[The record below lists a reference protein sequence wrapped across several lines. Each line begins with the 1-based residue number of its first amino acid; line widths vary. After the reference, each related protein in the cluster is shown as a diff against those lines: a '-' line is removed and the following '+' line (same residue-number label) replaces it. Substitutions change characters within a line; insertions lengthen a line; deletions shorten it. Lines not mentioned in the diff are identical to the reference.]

1 MWPLGQGR
9 PLTSL
14 LYRVSFENRA
24 PLLKQKFESH
34 CILSIN
40 VYSTFP
46 TFQAL
51 KHLDYISRQTVKAT
65 GDTDVG
71 RRDVG
76 LGNEGPVVADAS
88 WALGQDSHQGCLTC
102 CFTDLTCLKANT
114 FQK

>member
-9 PLTSL
+9 LLTSL

-40 VYSTFP
+40 VYSTFS

-65 GDTDVG
+65 GDKEVG
-71 RRDVG
+71 RKDVG
-76 LGNEGPVVADAS
+76 LVKIQLLRTPCGPWVRTVIRVV
-88 WALGQDSHQGCLTC
+88 
-102 CFTDLTCLKANT
+102 
-114 FQK
+114 